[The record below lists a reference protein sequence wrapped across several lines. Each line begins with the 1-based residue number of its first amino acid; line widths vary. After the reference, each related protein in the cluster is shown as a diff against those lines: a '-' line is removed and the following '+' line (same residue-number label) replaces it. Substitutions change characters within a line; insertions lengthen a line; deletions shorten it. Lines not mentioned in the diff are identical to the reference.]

1 MIKGCWKRLELSENS
16 INEEKEKKILKL
28 QMNTFNRKRKKY
40 HITQVAQNQLKN
52 RKLFILILDFSIIRF
67 NKQM

>member
-52 RKLFILILDFSIIRF
+52 RKLFILILDFFIIRF
-67 NKQM
+67 HKQM